1 MITNFTIK
9 PIHKNN
15 KRVANIG
22 RTKQRGPIIPLDGEI
37 WKQHPF
43 VIV

>member
-15 KRVANIG
+15 KRIDWLNGGTIEY
-22 RTKQRGPIIPLDGEI
+22 LNN
-37 WKQHPF
+37 
-43 VIV
+43 